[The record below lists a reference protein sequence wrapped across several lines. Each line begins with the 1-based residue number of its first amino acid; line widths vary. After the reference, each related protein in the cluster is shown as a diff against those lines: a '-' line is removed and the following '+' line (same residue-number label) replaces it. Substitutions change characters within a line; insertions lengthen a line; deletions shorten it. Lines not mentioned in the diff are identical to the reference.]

1 MKIQGKEIIADDGML
16 IRRIGQGMGFKKCI
30 LLSGETEKD
39 FEEAESFPEDETVPY
54 KDQVVTLIRERY
66 STDDELAILRQRET
80 KPEEFKAYD
89 DYCEACKAQVKQEL
103 GMV

>member
-1 MKIQGKEIIADDGML
+1 MKIQGKEIVAEEGML
-16 IRRIGQGMGFKKCI
+16 IRRIGQGQGYTRC
-30 LLSGETEKD
+30 LLLPGETEKD

-54 KDQVVTLIRERY
+54 EEQVVALIRERY
-66 STDDELAILRQRET
+66 SSDDELAILRQRDS

-89 DYCEACKAQVKQEL
+89 DYCEACKATVKQKL